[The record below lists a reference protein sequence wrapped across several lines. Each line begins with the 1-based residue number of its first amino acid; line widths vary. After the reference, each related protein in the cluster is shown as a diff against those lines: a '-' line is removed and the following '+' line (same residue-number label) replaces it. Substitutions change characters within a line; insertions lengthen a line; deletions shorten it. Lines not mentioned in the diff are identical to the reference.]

1 MTGLKARDR
10 DESARGVGGART
22 RRPTTVRWLFAVA
35 VALPMPAVGAQP
47 ADRPVAVPPEAV
59 EALRRQDFAGALAI
73 VDDALAASSGAA
85 APGDPGAL
93 TLRVVRAQACYG
105 LGRLDDAVAAL
116 EPFQAVAGDD
126 APLVSA
132 RVDWSAR
139 TVLGDCLMARGEWAE
154 ALLALERALACVDL
168 QDKVPGEGATTE
180 AARGRAIDRA
190 TTLAKIGT
198 VKARLADWEGARAAF
213 VESEAALAGEP
224 DGGGVFRAAAR
235 NGLGL
240 VADNT
245 GDHAAA
251 ARHYAE
257 AARIYEAT
265 FGVDHPYTKRALV
278 TLHRVQGKLGNER
291 EVAAI
296 AEKLAATGTDVEAP
310 LPATLPVG
318 PQDDALAPRFGLPGW
333 PVVAAIVAAGLL
345 AWMLA
350 GGRRGRGDTATDS
363 GAGPRAGDPDD
374 GVDPDAR

>member
-1 MTGLKARDR
+1 MC
-10 DESARGVGGART
+10 
-22 RRPTTVRWLFAVA
+22 
-35 VALPMPAVGAQP
+35 
-47 ADRPVAVPPEAV
+47 
-59 EALRRQDFAGALAI
+59 
-73 VDDALAASSGAA
+73 SSDL

-154 ALLALERALACVDL
+154 ALLVLERALACVDL

-224 DGGGVFRAAAR
+224 EIGRAH
-235 NGLGL
+235 
-240 VADNT
+240 V
-245 GDHAAA
+245 
-251 ARHYAE
+251 
-257 AARIYEAT
+257 
-265 FGVDHPYTKRALV
+265 
-278 TLHRVQGKLGNER
+278 
-291 EVAAI
+291 
-296 AEKLAATGTDVEAP
+296 
-310 LPATLPVG
+310 
-318 PQDDALAPRFGLPGW
+318 
-333 PVVAAIVAAGLL
+333 
-345 AWMLA
+345 
-350 GGRRGRGDTATDS
+350 
-363 GAGPRAGDPDD
+363 
-374 GVDPDAR
+374 